1 MKSLTVILWLQLLL
15 SFGGMVLALGEAHS
29 AGMGMEWAKEMRRE
43 FEQVSRS
50 PEYHEPPKIRGYSYS
65 RMIETREGESRE
77 RGRTAGLAFVV
88 CLVAS
93 LSAAALLR
101 LFHRECRQ

>member
-1 MKSLTVILWLQLLL
+1 
-15 SFGGMVLALGEAHS
+15 MVLALGEAHS

-43 FEQVSRS
+43 FEQVSRA

-65 RMIETREGESRE
+65 RVIETRETEARE
-77 RGRTAGLAFVV
+77 RSRTAGVAFVV

-93 LSAAALLR
+93 LFAAALQR
-101 LFHRECRQ
+101 LFRREYRR

>member
-1 MKSLTVILWLQLLL
+1 MKSITVILWLQLLL
-15 SFGGMVLALGEAHS
+15 GFGGMVLALGEAHS
-29 AGMGMEWAKEMRRE
+29 AGMGMEWGREMRRE

-50 PEYHEPPKIRGYSYS
+50 LEYHEPPKIRGYSYS
-65 RMIETREGESRE
+65 RMIETQEKDARE
-77 RGRTAGLAFVV
+77 RSRTAGLAFAV

-101 LFHRECRQ
+101 LVHREYRR